1 MKILEKIASQ
11 AGLARFASFTYVSRS
26 TGEVAKYIVQL
37 GFNYRN
43 VLQKSI
49 DQLEI
54 DRQIMCGLSRQAA
67 DEIMESLKASL
78 NKTQTKYTKKDI
90 YETYKDASGKT
101 VHGIKINQND
111 SSIKIFGL
119 ITNKFPISPAIFPA
133 KEVENSPLV
142 KEKNKIKKDLPI
154 GRFREFALD
163 GLATARLDG
172 ETLVME

>member
-11 AGLARFASFTYVSRS
+11 AGLARFASFVYVSRS
-26 TGEVAKYIVQL
+26 TGEVSKYIVQL

-54 DRQIMCGLSRQAA
+54 DRQIMCGLTRQAA
-67 DEIMESLKASL
+67 DEIMESLQSSL

-101 VHGIKINQND
+101 IHGIKVNQND
-111 SSIKIFGL
+111 NSLKIFGL

-142 KEKNKIKKDLPI
+142 KEKNNIKKTLPI

-163 GLATARLDG
+163 GLTIARLDG